1 MKGSTVT
8 SDDAKYSHIAVSSD
22 DEDDVVIH
30 AGMRRDDDE
39 RAAVSRTDE
48 ERADGGSRSLSGDEV
63 EDVLPDEAVTGEEAS
78 TGRGSHPADSFRETT
93 EEDLAP
99 TSMSTMQKAIIGIAL
114 LVVVGF
120 VIYYSFL
127 R

>member
-1 MKGSTVT
+1 MI

-30 AGMRRDDDE
+30 AGIRGDDDE
-39 RAAVSRTDE
+39 RAAVSRTTE
-48 ERADGGSRSLSGDEV
+48 QRADGELRPRPGDEAG
-63 EDVLPDEAVTGEEAS
+63 DVSPDESATGEEAS
-78 TGRGSHPADSFRETT
+78 DDRESHPADSFRETT
-93 EEDLAP
+93 EEDLAH
-99 TSMSTMQKAIIGIAL
+99 TSMSTMQKTIIAVAL

>member
-1 MKGSTVT
+1 MI

-30 AGMRRDDDE
+30 AGIRSDGE

-48 ERADGGSRSLSGDEV
+48 ERDDGELRSRSENGA
-63 EDVLPDEAVTGEEAS
+63 EDASPDEGVAGEEAPA
-78 TGRGSHPADSFRETT
+78 GRGSHPADSFRETT
-93 EEDLAP
+93 EEDLAH
-99 TSMSTMQKAIIGIAL
+99 TSMSTMQKTIIAVAL